1 MTFKAANGSVIACA
15 DPLGKIAL
23 LALGTR
29 WPQSVAFADLFAVA
43 REHAGV
49 ADADPAP
56 QAAAL
61 ADLLYRAVV
70 DRQMEF
76 HVAPP
81 PLTTEISE
89 RREASLLAR
98 RQIESGPVVSNL
110 RHARVV
116 LNDPVAR
123 RFLVLVDGT
132 RTADDLVRDLN
143 AQLTATGGSDRH
155 ALLVEHQ
162 MRPLFVSREQVDEN
176 LRILARLA
184 LLIR

>member
-1 MTFKAANGSVIACA
+1 
-15 DPLGKIAL
+15 
-23 LALGTR
+23 
-29 WPQSVAFADLFAVA
+29 
-43 REHAGV
+43 V

-89 RREASLLAR
+89 RPEASLLAR

-143 AQLTATGGSDRH
+143 AQLTATGGSDG
-155 ALLVEHQ
+155 APPVV
-162 MRPLFVSREQVDEN
+162 VSREQVDEN